1 MHLHL
6 NQVIFVKKKIMKHIL
21 LVSFICLFQFITTAQ
36 IQSSELGLEAYG
48 GGSQL
53 GGTFGGELKY
63 AAKLK
68 NNLIVGPSFRVQR
81 SWSNY
86 LNVQSQFTIYGGGAF
101 AHMRYQDK
109 LFAGLEFQM
118 LHSPFNYIT
127 FQTIQQK
134 WAPTLFLGGGFYLKL
149 TPKVNLNLAL
159 FYDLINAQ
167 NSPFRSAY
175 NFKIK
180 NEQGQIVKILPIIYR
195 VTVFIPLT
203 K

>member
-86 LNVQSQFTIYGGGAF
+86 LNI
-101 AHMRYQDK
+101 
-109 LFAGLEFQM
+109 
-118 LHSPFNYIT
+118 
-127 FQTIQQK
+127 
-134 WAPTLFLGGGFYLKL
+134 
-149 TPKVNLNLAL
+149 
-159 FYDLINAQ
+159 
-167 NSPFRSAY
+167 
-175 NFKIK
+175 
-180 NEQGQIVKILPIIYR
+180 
-195 VTVFIPLT
+195 
-203 K
+203 

>member
-1 MHLHL
+1 
-6 NQVIFVKKKIMKHIL
+6 MKHFL
-21 LVSFICLFQFITTAQ
+21 LGSFLCLFYIFSNGQL
-36 IQSSELGLEAYG
+36 QSSELGIEAYG

-68 NNLIVGPSFRVQR
+68 NNLIVGPSFRIQR

-86 LNVQSQFTIYGGGAF
+86 LNVQSQFTIYGGGVF

-109 LFAGLEFQM
+109 LFAGVEFQM

-127 FQTIQQK
+127 FQTIQNK
-134 WAPTLFLGGGFYLKL
+134 WAPTLFVGGGFYLKL
-149 TPKVNLNLAL
+149 APKVNLNLGL
-159 FYDLINAQ
+159 FYDLINAD
-167 NSPFRSAY
+167 NSPFRSSY

-180 NEQGQIVKILPIIYR
+180 NEFGQVVRILPIIYR
-195 VTVFIPLT
+195 ITLYIPLS